1 MKNTPTSA
9 SAASINNA
17 ALNAL
22 ALLNPQ
28 HYATPF
34 PQKAPH
40 KPRDCAPVRNVEE
53 VVELVVGTDPQV
65 LVRRAV
71 NLVQNTKLRDFI
83 RSVMAE
89 RDVNRVLTLLCD
101 GSPKLQRLPIDRL
114 RAVAQAGS
122 KRAFAG
128 PRKQDT
134 LYVAILVAGIEVLLG
149 KTVQAPYSSRD
160 VIRSV
165 ARDAMRK
172 LANHDEALASDLR
185 NCLGWG
191 NDDEMVDVTVQCLQ
205 QRVLMAVVDLRSRLS
220 LPQMKSQH

>member
-17 ALNAL
+17 ALNSL

-28 HYATPF
+28 YYATPF
-34 PQKAPH
+34 AQKPPR
-40 KPRDCAPVRNVEE
+40 KPRDCAPVRNLEE

-101 GSPKLQRLPIDRL
+101 GSPTLQRLPIDRL

-128 PRKQDT
+128 PRTQDT

-172 LANHDEALASDLR
+172 LADHDEALASDLR

-220 LPQMKSQH
+220 LAQMKGQH

>member
-1 MKNTPTSA
+1 V
-9 SAASINNA
+9 
-17 ALNAL
+17 
-22 ALLNPQ
+22 
-28 HYATPF
+28 
-34 PQKAPH
+34 QKAPNQ
-40 KPRDCAPVRNVEE
+40 PRNRAPVRNLED

-65 LVRRAV
+65 LIRRAV
-71 NLVQNTKLRDFI
+71 NLVQNTSLRGFI

-101 GSPKLQRLPIDRL
+101 SSPKIQRLPIDRL
-114 RAVAQAGS
+114 RAVAQTGS

-128 PRKQDT
+128 PRTQDT
-134 LYVAILVAGIEVLLG
+134 LYVAILIAGIELLLG

-172 LANHDEALASDLR
+172 LADQDEALASDLR

-191 NDDEMVDVTVQCLQ
+191 NDDEMVDLTVQCLQ
-205 QRVLMAVVDLRSRLS
+205 QRVLMAVVDLRHRLALPHMSR
-220 LPQMKSQH
+220 QR